1 MLVIFPTYVFF
12 ALPELYHLTSFVQA
26 YERLKDWPSVIER
39 FQKAV
44 SKSTSLSPQTDIP
57 DGSSRLL
64 ILMRLLV
71 RNELKSHYVNIENNL
86 LYAAL
91 HVYALNMGI
100 FPQGVIPNLP
110 GEQRNVQM

>member
-1 MLVIFPTYVFF
+1 MFS
-12 ALPELYHLTSFVQA
+12 LPARTLPSNNFCVQA
-26 YERLKDWPSVIER
+26 YERLKDWPSVIDR
-39 FQKAV
+39 FQKAF
-44 SKSTSLSPQTDIP
+44 SKSTSLSPQTDP
-57 DGSSRLL
+57 PNGSSRLL